1 MKNNEIAKS
10 SLLIQKERELKE
22 LQKKKTKVIASIKTT
37 KSKLTQLKEDVERVS
52 KEMFNGLARLGDL
65 SKLAKEL
72 KILSKELMK
81 KVKLNPRDKRDLNEM
96 LSVATLDD
104 ISENVDA
111 MFEEKGFD
119 GFNPNEPQDTEQFTD
134 EFNRQRVND
143 MFGKFTVKVDEKEQQ
158 QIRKVFLELA
168 NRFHPDKA
176 SGEQELKLF
185 NDLMQS
191 INGAYQSGDLDELLD
206 IKERFKAYQTSD
218 ASTDYDIPILDAL
231 ESQLLK
237 QRNELTLLENQLNR
251 LKEELKNLK
260 DSELGDL
267 VKTNK
272 QATKQG
278 AGDAAQFS
286 DGTQQLFEMLEEMK
300 KMMTE
305 WMETG
310 KKPKTFSQFA
320 DGSHPLVQKMN
331 ASNMYDM
338 SDDEDELSEEEMQEL
353 WTMLRMAQEMDVKPK
368 QARRRR

>member
-10 SLLIQKERELKE
+10 SLLIQKELELKE
-22 LQKKKTKVIASIKTT
+22 LQKKKAKVTISIKNT
-37 KSKLTQLKEDVERVS
+37 KGRIAALQADVERVS
-52 KEMFNGLARLGDL
+52 KEMFNGLARLADL

-72 KILSKELMK
+72 KILSVELMK
-81 KVKLNPRDKRDLNEM
+81 KVKLNRRDKNDLGEM
-96 LSVATLDD
+96 LSVATLED
-104 ISENVDA
+104 ISENVDT
-111 MFEEKGFD
+111 MFEQKGFD
-119 GFNPNEPQDTEQFTD
+119 GFNSDEPQDTERFTD

-143 MFGKFTVKVDEKEQQ
+143 MFGKFTVKIDEKEQQ

-176 SGEQELKLF
+176 TGEQELKLF

-191 INGAYQSGDLDELLD
+191 INGAYQNGDLDELLD

-218 ASTDYDIPILDAL
+218 AATDYDIPVLDAL
-231 ESQLLK
+231 ESQLVK
-237 QRNELTLLENQLNR
+237 QRHELALLESQLNR

-260 DSELGDL
+260 DSDLGGL
-267 VKTNK
+267 VKNDK

-278 AGDAAQFS
+278 GGDAAQFS
-286 DGTQQLFEMLEEMK
+286 DGTQQLFDMLEEMK

-331 ASNMYDM
+331 ASSMYDM
-338 SDDEDELSEEEMQEL
+338 SDDDGELSEEEMQEL
-353 WTMLRMAQEMDVKPK
+353 WMMLQMAEQMDVKPK
-368 QARRRR
+368 KRRRR